1 MFMDLTELLAR
12 KRQAILKLAERNG
25 VTTIRVFGS
34 ALRGDSSADNDIDF
48 LVEFDEGRSLLNHSR
63 LILDLEA
70 LLGHKVHV
78 LTPGSLHYSIKD
90 RVLREAR
97 LL

>member
-1 MFMDLTELLAR
+1 MDLTELLAT
-12 KRQAILKLAERNG
+12 KRQAILELAERNG

-34 ALRGDSSADNDIDF
+34 ASRGDSSADSDIDF
-48 LVEFDEGRSLLNHSR
+48 LVEFDEERSLLDHSR

-78 LTPGSLHYSIKD
+78 LTSGLLHYSIKD

-97 LL
+97 PL